1 MQHMLSMTYCT
12 ILIHLLM
19 ILLFFI
25 DKVCPVF
32 RKAYLDTFGGHTIH
46 CTKLQ
51 MQTYE
56 FVTNVLFNI
65 FKPARVSA
73 KFVYVNFSASP
84 RERRSIVRQIN
95 ALVYRW
101 IGDWP
106 RFLHLW
112 DWWLRFYC
120 ETCNSKKYFEQND
133 QIS

>member
-1 MQHMLSMTYCT
+1 MLSMTYCT

-25 DKVCPVF
+25 DEVCPVF
-32 RKAYLDTFGGHTIH
+32 RKAYLDTFGEHTIH

-65 FKPARVSA
+65 FKSARVSA
-73 KFVYVNFSASP
+73 KFVYVK
-84 RERRSIVRQIN
+84 ERRSIVRQIN

-101 IGDWP
+101 IGD
-106 RFLHLW
+106 
-112 DWWLRFYC
+112 
-120 ETCNSKKYFEQND
+120 
-133 QIS
+133 